1 MAWEPLSSSV
11 KVILDTN
18 ALMTPEQFGVDIFSE
33 LQRLGFVE
41 CLVPRPVL
49 RELKSL
55 TTRADKGRDKTA
67 ARVGLGLAR
76 QCKIMDTSVEDA
88 DRAIEELA
96 ISENASVFTNDRIL
110 KKRLFSKG
118 ITVIYLR
125 QGRYLE
131 AAKKEY

>member
-1 MAWEPLSSSV
+1 MAWEQLSSSI

-18 ALMTPEQFGVDIFSE
+18 ALMVPEQFGVDIFSE

-41 CLVPRPVL
+41 CLVPSPVL
-49 RELKSL
+49 RELELLTSKS
-55 TTRADKGRDKTA
+55 DKRHDKIA
-67 ARVGLGLAR
+67 ARVGLGLAKR
-76 QCKIMDTSVEDA
+76 CKVVDTKTLNA

-96 ISENASVFTNDRIL
+96 ALEKTAVFTNDKIL

-125 QGRYLE
+125 QGRYLD
-131 AAKKEY
+131 ATKKEF

>member
-1 MAWEPLSSSV
+1 MAWEQLSSSI

-18 ALMTPEQFGVDIFSE
+18 ALMVPEQFGVDIFSE

-41 CLVPRPVL
+41 CLVPSPVL
-49 RELKSL
+49 RELELL
-55 TTRADKGRDKTA
+55 TSRADKRHDKIA
-67 ARVGLGLAR
+67 ARVGLGLAKR
-76 QCKIMDTSVEDA
+76 CKVVDTKTLNA

-96 ISENASVFTNDRIL
+96 ALEKTAVFTNDKIL

-125 QGRYLE
+125 QGRYLD
-131 AAKKEY
+131 ATKKEF